1 METGR
6 FVATPTVASGSR
18 PPLTT
23 FPAEGMHK
31 HFRMIAISEFMKS
44 QGYAPS
50 HAEHTRIPG
59 IWKKLGTLYN
69 LPALD
74 ERVRGTGAQF
84 HPLLLTF
91 NLHNVGRLPN
101 SRYFR

>member
-1 METGR
+1 MLSTKGI
-6 FVATPTVASGSR
+6 
-18 PPLTT
+18 
-23 FPAEGMHK
+23 HK

-59 IWKKLGTLYN
+59 IWKKLSTLYN

-74 ERVRGTGAQF
+74 ERVSYGERSTVFVWFVVPVSLMICFVDITGRF
-84 HPLLLTF
+84 ID
-91 NLHNVGRLPN
+91 N
-101 SRYFR
+101 RYR